1 MVSFSLLGFPKS
13 WENFIDAVSGKEKLP
28 DWERLWSDCVQEDI
42 RKQTRSGSHVKQDV
56 DEENF
61 ALAGK
66 EGKPKGKKGSGGTE
80 SNSKGHGKP
89 KKDLDKVNY
98 FQCH

>member
-1 MVSFSLLGFPKS
+1 LGFPKS

-28 DWERLWSDCVQEDI
+28 DWEWLWSDCVQEDL
-42 RKQTRSGSHVKQDV
+42 RKQTRSGSHVKQEA

-66 EGKPKGKKGSGGTE
+66 GGRARGKKGLGGA
-80 SNSKGHGKP
+80 SLAQRD
-89 KKDLDKVNY
+89 KKNPRKTSTK
-98 FQCH
+98 